1 MWIETRWEIREEST
15 LVVSYQ
21 DFIVWVNEK
30 PDRHREAAKEKIES
44 LQRIIQWEDP
54 ILFLHRLYYEE
65 NKSLIEIL
73 KVPEISSI
81 DFLSKATLHRLLFE
95 RFWWI
100 PRENTER
107 TKVHERRLSDRV
119 AWEIAEFERH
129 VSNLIGWRNIPR
141 VFRMSE
147 FKQKNYRIGKALYIL
162 KTLGGIDKKILYKL
176 SREWWLSDAILAKSL
191 NKELKNILSRNPEL
205 NINFEDIELYPQS
218 INRWFRYNTSN
229 IEAND
234 E

>member
-1 MWIETRWEIREEST
+1 
-15 LVVSYQ
+15 VSYQ

-95 RFWWI
+95 RF
-100 PRENTER
+100 
-107 TKVHERRLSDRV
+107 
-119 AWEIAEFERH
+119 
-129 VSNLIGWRNIPR
+129 
-141 VFRMSE
+141 
-147 FKQKNYRIGKALYIL
+147 
-162 KTLGGIDKKILYKL
+162 
-176 SREWWLSDAILAKSL
+176 
-191 NKELKNILSRNPEL
+191 
-205 NINFEDIELYPQS
+205 
-218 INRWFRYNTSN
+218 
-229 IEAND
+229 
-234 E
+234 